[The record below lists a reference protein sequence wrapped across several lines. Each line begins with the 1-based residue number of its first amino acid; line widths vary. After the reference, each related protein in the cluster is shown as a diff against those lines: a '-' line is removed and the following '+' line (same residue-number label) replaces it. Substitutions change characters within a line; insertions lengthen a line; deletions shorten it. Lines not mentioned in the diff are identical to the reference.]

1 MQPTADYGDVKPE
14 GIGSKVARELAQ
26 LAQNTRVRFVPPLSQ
41 VWFIGTGG
49 KVLILDTIH
58 SAWFKRQFNSEI
70 VDVVAVGNT
79 VYVIKPDRISKLQDS
94 TFNDN
99 GKALAWRFQAKRIES
114 HNEYLLKRT
123 QISIMPY
130 SSDVY
135 SGYIK
140 VGGVVLP
147 LPIPKASL
155 KIYGNHA
162 KIYKNRTKI
171 YGAGRSKGLYVSG
184 EQIYQNPNLIYG
196 NRTKIFT
203 RRDII
208 RESRNVFR
216 SKYLVVEGHGTAGGF
231 LLNGIALDLVEV

>member
-1 MQPTADYGDVKPE
+1 MWK
-14 GIGSKVARELAQ
+14 
-26 LAQNTRVRFVPPLSQ
+26 
-41 VWFIGTGG
+41 
-49 KVLILDTIH
+49 
-58 SAWFKRQFNSEI
+58 
-70 VDVVAVGNT
+70 
-79 VYVIKPDRISKLQDS
+79 
-94 TFNDN
+94 
-99 GKALAWRFQAKRIES
+99 FQAKRIES

-147 LPIPKASL
+147 LPIPKTSL